1 MAVGRLSVN
10 RETSEKAKAGPF
22 RKRPSM
28 AAATYAGIEDVI
40 AEVGAQVDTGDHHV
54 RQFLQQAVQ
63 AQVRSSRSAC
73 R

>member
-28 AAATYAGIEDVI
+28 AAATVPE
-40 AEVGAQVDTGDHHV
+40 
-54 RQFLQQAVQ
+54 
-63 AQVRSSRSAC
+63 
-73 R
+73 